1 MAVRSKSSEVRTGV
15 GYRRLTE
22 GTMDDLLYSA
32 ADHVATITLHRPD
45 RLNAL
50 TLEMIDGLADVLQ
63 RADRD
68 RDVRC
73 VVLAGAGEAFS
84 AGLDLIAA
92 AGQMDALDSLPF
104 DFDADRTP
112 IVVMQRMD
120 TPVVAAVNGSAAG
133 YAVGLALNADI
144 RVIAA
149 HARLV
154 PATKRNLVPE
164 SGDTYLLPRLVG
176 WEAVARF
183 YFLGEDMTADAALA
197 AGVVSEVAEGADAT
211 RQRAATLADAI
222 AAMPPLAV
230 QAAKR
235 MMRAGR
241 TDAYDEH
248 VQRVLLQLVPLFKTK
263 DFGEA
268 VAAFME
274 KRSGTYTGE

>member
-1 MAVRSKSSEVRTGV
+1 MAVRSTASDVRTRV

-22 GTMDDLLYSA
+22 GTMDDLLYSV

-63 RADRD
+63 RAERD

-84 AGLDLIAA
+84 AGLDLVAA
-92 AGQMDALDSLPF
+92 AGQMDALDRLPF
-104 DFDADRTP
+104 DFDPDRAP

-120 TPVVAAVNGSAAG
+120 TPVVAGVNGAAAG

-144 RVIAA
+144 RVMAA

-176 WEAVARF
+176 WEAAARF
-183 YFLGEDMTADAALA
+183 YFLGEDMTADAALV
-197 AGVVSEVAEGADAT
+197 AGVVSEVVAGADAT
-211 RQRAATLADAI
+211 RERAATLADSI

-274 KRSGTYTGE
+274 KRSGTYTGD